1 MRGGREG
8 EGEREEWKDRERK
21 SEGRKEGRIKKERK
35 SESSRR
41 DRGRDVKTRFANY
54 YIIDPLIQAKIK
66 YNISF
71 FR

>member
-8 EGEREEWKDRERK
+8 ERERN
-21 SEGRKEGRIKKERK
+21 GRIEKERVREGRIKKERK